1 MLVNIHRHVEGLLD
15 VFDRRIGFDDHS
27 VGSDAG
33 NGHAILV
40 CEADHGIVI
49 ATTRA
54 KYVRELFYT
63 EILLIVRAAWLVE
76 ILKECF
82 QVSLIANRQADY
94 DVKGLVCIES
104 LYKCCLTLH
113 GYVSCVSRGQG
124 AKLAISRLDST
135 HRNN

>member
-1 MLVNIHRHVEGLLD
+1 MLINIHCHVEGLLN
-15 VFDRRIGFDDHS
+15 VCDRRIDFDNHS
-27 VGSDAG
+27 VRRSAS
-33 NGHAILV
+33 NGHTILA

-49 ATTRA
+49 VAGLP
-54 KYVRELFYT
+54 KHLCDLFYT

-76 ILKECF
+76 ILKECI

-94 DVKGLVCIES
+94 DVKRLLCIES
-104 LYKCCLTLH
+104 LYKCCLALH
-113 GYVSCVSRGQG
+113 GYVSCVSGGQG